1 MNKKS
6 SKDTIRKEL
15 FNRFELAKILAGRD
29 ELDEDTYEL
38 FVDQID
44 QAANL
49 IGQAVNSGGKVLTF
63 GNGGSALQA
72 AHITVELEGRFK
84 KDRQAIPALCLNT
97 DFAKIT
103 ALGNDFGYPFVFVRQ
118 LEAHCKSGDVVLGLT
133 TSDASES
140 DVHSKNILEAFKV
153 AKSKG
158 AKRVGLF
165 SAKTRYLLDWVDVA
179 VIVPDTAVDLIQEV
193 HAAIIHIICGLVEDN
208 LAAEAT

>member
-15 FNRFELAKILAGRD
+15 FNRFELAKILVGRD
-29 ELDEDTYEL
+29 ELDEDTHEL
-38 FVDQID
+38 FVDQMD

-84 KDRQAIPALCLNT
+84 KDRRAIPAICLNT
-97 DFAKIT
+97 DIAKIT
-103 ALGNDFGYPFVFVRQ
+103 AFSNDFGYPSVFVRQ
-118 LEAHCKSGDVVLGLT
+118 MEAHCKPGDVVIGLT

-140 DVHSKNILEAFKV
+140 DVHSRNILEAFRV
-153 AKSKG
+153 AKSKD
-158 AKRVGLF
+158 AKRIGLF
-165 SAKTRYLLDWVDVA
+165 SIKTRNLLDWVDVA
-179 VIVPDTAVDLIQEV
+179 VVVPSTAVDLIQEV
-193 HAAIIHIICGLVEDN
+193 HDAVIHIVCGLVEDN
-208 LAAEAT
+208 LL